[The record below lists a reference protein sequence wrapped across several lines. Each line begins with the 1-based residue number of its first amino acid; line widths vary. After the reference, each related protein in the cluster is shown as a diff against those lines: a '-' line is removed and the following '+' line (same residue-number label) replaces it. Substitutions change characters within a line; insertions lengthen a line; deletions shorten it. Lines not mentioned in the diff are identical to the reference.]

1 LILSTFTYLNE
12 INFTCQIYLSAF
24 NFGVLPQSLRDSS
37 LKEGASV
44 ASLFEGGGFF
54 AKAKKTEGVILHFA
68 FCIYINAALFIMKI
82 VANIVNI
89 ENTLVHTTS

>member
-1 LILSTFTYLNE
+1 MVAPTVMFAVSSVILHLM
-12 INFTCQIYLSAF
+12 L
-24 NFGVLPQSLRDSS
+24 GVLPQSLRDSS

-68 FCIYINAALFIMKI
+68 FITSAALS
-82 VANIVNI
+82 
-89 ENTLVHTTS
+89 T